1 MPICLFQLG
10 TGSGQPRL
18 GWVDL
23 ERKRVLELSETIA
36 GLLSTNGTERLSR
49 IMTARRSAV
58 GVYPLNHVKL
68 RAPVDQQEVWAA
80 GVTYERSRDA
90 RMEESSQQD
99 VYQKVYE
106 AERPEI
112 FFKAAGWRCVGDTDR
127 IGIRDDSTWDV
138 PEPELTLVID
148 SSGAIAGY
156 TIGNDVS
163 SRSIEGEN
171 PLYLPQAKTFHA
183 SCSLGPWIVLPEE
196 MESPENCLISMSIV
210 RDGEDL
216 WASETST
223 ARMRRTFRELV
234 DALYSSLMFPDGAL
248 LMTGTGLVPPDEVTL
263 ESGDQVTINIA
274 GIGSL
279 TNTVARLSSP

>member
-10 TGSGQPRL
+10 SGGGQPRL

-99 VYQKVYE
+99 VYQQVYD

-112 FFKAAGWRCVGDTDR
+112 FFKATAWRCVGDTDR

-183 SCSLGPWIVLPEE
+183 SCALGPWIVLPEE
-196 MESPENCLISMSIV
+196 MESPENCLISLSIV
-210 RDGEDL
+210 RDGKEL
-216 WASETST
+216 WAGECSTS
-223 ARMRRTFRELV
+223 RMRRTFRELV

-263 ESGDQVTINIA
+263 ESGDKVTITIA

-279 TNTVARLSSP
+279 TNTVARLSSQ

>member
-1 MPICLFQLG
+1 VPICLFQLG
-10 TGSGQPRL
+10 FDGGQARL
-18 GWVDL
+18 GWVDV
-23 ERKRVLELSETIA
+23 ERKRVLELSESMS
-36 GLLSTNGTERLSR
+36 GLLSTNGIERLSR

-90 RMEESSQQD
+90 RMEESTRQD
-99 VYQKVYE
+99 VYQQVYE
-106 AERPEI
+106 AERPEL
-112 FFKAAGWRCVGDTDR
+112 FFKAPAWRCVGEGDR
-127 IGIRDDSTWDV
+127 IGIRHDSTWDV

-171 PLYLPQAKTFHA
+171 PLYLPQAKSFHA

-196 MESPENCLISMSIV
+196 IESPENCTIGLTIV
-210 RDGEDL
+210 RDGEEL
-216 WASETST
+216 WSGETST
-223 ARMRRTFRELV
+223 SRMRRTFRELV
-234 DALYSSLMFPDGAL
+234 DNLYSSLMFPDGAL
-248 LMTGTGLVPPDEVTL
+248 LMTGTGLVPPDDITL
-263 ESGDQVTINIA
+263 ESGDQVTISIA
-274 GIGSL
+274 GIGTL
-279 TNTVARLSSP
+279 TNTVARLSSK